1 MASRSRAAELLPLV
15 PAAAIPLLFLHRRY
29 QAQGAVGPIDV
40 FGSDIAVAATVA
52 AALLAGAWWGFA
64 PLRRSR
70 AFWTV
75 AGALL
80 TLIVVSCFWTPLDH
94 TQKHLITAA
103 KIVEYALL
111 APSLVL
117 LLRRRVDVDRFL
129 LVFVGWSAAASAWGL
144 LQFLGLVNEFE
155 GKRPGQREVSF
166 LGIHDFAGFSAAS
179 LAIGFAAIVLA
190 DDRRLAKVAAAAG
203 IVGSILAAS
212 VFALG
217 GIVLAAIVAAIVGR
231 RAGTLTARRAAALGA
246 ITLVVAAGVFAL
258 RAGDTSH
265 FLSFLGQPTTTAP
278 SGGVQTG
285 SQRVMLAYIGAR
297 IWLDHPLLGAGFER
311 STDQYGPYLAD
322 AKRKFPGQPAQA
334 YPSPANPYGVQ
345 NFWVQAL
352 ADLGVVGFALAVGTF
367 LLGVRMALRA
377 PAGVK
382 LLGLVAAGWILTAAG
397 TWNGLG
403 MIAGIPLDA
412 VTWFGLG
419 LAAVVGQLE

>member
-1 MASRSRAAELLPLV
+1 MTSRSRAAELLPLV
-15 PAAAIPLLFLHRRY
+15 PAAAIPLIFLHTQY
-29 QAQGAVGPIDV
+29 QAQTSLGPLDV
-40 FGSDIAVAATVA
+40 YGSDVAVAATVA
-52 AALLAGAWWGFA
+52 AALIAGAWWGFA
-64 PLRRSR
+64 PLRRS
-70 AFWTV
+70 ALLWTV

-80 TLIVVSCFWTPLDH
+80 ALIVVSCFWTPLDH

-103 KIVEYALL
+103 KLVEYALL

-117 LLRRRVDVDRFL
+117 LLRRRIDVDRFL
-129 LVFVGWSAAASAWGL
+129 LVFVGWSAAASSWGL

-166 LGIHDFAGFSAAS
+166 LGIHDFAGFSAAA

-190 DDRRLAKVAAAAG
+190 EDRRLTKVAAAAG
-203 IVGSILAAS
+203 AVGSILAAS

-217 GIVLAAIVAAIVGR
+217 GIVLAALVAALVGR
-231 RAGTLTARRAAALGA
+231 RAGTLTARRAAAIGA
-246 ITLVVAAGVFAL
+246 IVLVVSAGVFAL
-258 RAGDTSH
+258 RVYDTTH
-265 FLSFLGQPTTTAP
+265 FLSFLGKPTTTR
-278 SGGVQTG
+278 SQEVQTG
-285 SQRVMLAYIGAR
+285 SQRLMLAYIGAR
-297 IWLDHPLLGAGFER
+297 IWLDHPVLGAGFER
-311 STDQYGPYLAD
+311 STDQYGPYLAA

-334 YPSPANPYGVQ
+334 YPSPAHPYGVQ
-345 NFWVQAL
+345 NFWIQAL

-367 LLGVRMALRA
+367 LVGVRLALRA

-382 LLGLVAAGWILTAAG
+382 LVGLVAAGWIITAAG